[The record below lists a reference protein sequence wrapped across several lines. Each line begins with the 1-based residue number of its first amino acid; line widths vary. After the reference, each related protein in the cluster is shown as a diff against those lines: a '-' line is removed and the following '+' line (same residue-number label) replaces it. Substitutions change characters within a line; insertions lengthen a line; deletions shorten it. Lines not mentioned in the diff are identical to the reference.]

1 MTCGTRPEQVR
12 DTYLL
17 LYMIKLLRS
26 SIFAGIAIG
35 TAGFGFLASC
45 FQSETYGP
53 LVGAVLFSFGLL
65 TVIGYRLCLYTGT
78 AGFIVRNEIGRL
90 FMILL
95 GNIIGCL
102 CVGLLARVS
111 PMDIQGAAQNI
122 LELRLKTGPLNCG
135 LLGIGCGFI
144 MTTCVEFGR
153 RKQYLPL
160 LLGVPLFIVCG
171 FTHCVADAFYYLC
184 VPLAF
189 WKAHALQILAVYACI
204 VLGNLVGCNLYRIV
218 LPACWNK
225 DSGSSPE

>member
-1 MTCGTRPEQVR
+1 
-12 DTYLL
+12 
-17 LYMIKLLRS
+17 MIKLLRS

-65 TVIGYRLCLYTGT
+65 TVLGYRLKLYTGT
-78 AGFIVRNEIGRL
+78 AGFIVRNEIGRI

-95 GNIIGCL
+95 GNITGCL

-111 PMDIQGAAQNI
+111 PMDIQESAQGI

-153 RKQYLPL
+153 RNQYLPM

-189 WKAHALQILAVYACI
+189 WKAHVLQILAVYACI
-204 VLGNLVGCNLYRIV
+204 VLGNLIGCNLYRIV
-218 LPACWNK
+218 LPNDWNK
-225 DSGSSPE
+225 DSGPSPE